1 MYDHRLLHTNPF
13 FFECNSGLKKKSTDE
28 FGFDGFWFSPQTSF
42 LVLVVVLCALHDMRE
57 HVLALPFS
65 LLSVITSS
73 LNEL

>member
-1 MYDHRLLHTNPF
+1 M
-13 FFECNSGLKKKSTDE
+13 NSVLTV
-28 FGFDGFWFSPQTSF
+28 FGFLLKLLDNDTSF
-42 LVLVVVLCALHDMRE
+42 LLVLVVVLCALHDMRE